1 MNKYIEFFDY
11 VDETVCSM
19 PDNIKQ
25 TFEELKEMFEHEVKN
40 KPLFT
45 ENGLEILKYLQS
57 CGIKRMKAKEIAE
70 GMNTTSRRVSGGI
83 RKLVTDGFVDK
94 GGQNPVIYTLTNKG
108 KNFDL
113 TTYIKENNNSEEEY

>member
-1 MNKYIEFFDY
+1 MSKYTEFFDY
-11 VDETVCSM
+11 VDETICSM

-25 TFEELKEMFEHEVKN
+25 TFDELREMFEQEAKS

-45 ENGLEILKYLQS
+45 EIGLEILKYLQS
-57 CGIKRMKAKEIAE
+57 CGVKRIKAKEIAE
-70 GMNTTSRRVSGGI
+70 GMDTTSRKVSGGI

-94 GGQNPVIYTLTNKG
+94 SGQNPVIYTLTEKG

-113 TTYIKENNNSEEEY
+113 ETYIKENNDEEEH